1 MHKLLSGEILM
12 NTETK
17 RATIY
22 LDPVLHKALRIK
34 AAETSRS
41 MSEIVNEAVK
51 QALAEDAEDLDAFEV
66 RANEPLVSFENM
78 LKELKED
85 GRI

>member
-1 MHKLLSGEILM
+1 M

-22 LDPVLHKALRIK
+22 LDPTLHKALRIK

-51 QALAEDAEDLDAFEV
+51 QALAEDAEDLAAFEV
-66 RANEPLVSFENM
+66 RVNEPLVSFENI

>member
-1 MHKLLSGEILM
+1 MLM

-22 LDPVLHKALRIK
+22 LDPALHKALRIK

-51 QALAEDAEDLDAFEV
+51 QALAEDAEDLAAFEV

-78 LKELKED
+78 LKEMKKD

>member
-1 MHKLLSGEILM
+1 M

-22 LDPVLHKALRIK
+22 LDPALHKALRIK

-51 QALAEDAEDLDAFEV
+51 QALAEDAEDLAAFEV
-66 RANEPLVSFENM
+66 RTNEPLVSFENM
-78 LKELKED
+78 LKELKKD

>member
-1 MHKLLSGEILM
+1 MLTTIWRNTM

-51 QALAEDAEDLDAFEV
+51 QALTEDAEDLAAFEE

-78 LKELKED
+78 LKELKKD

>member
-1 MHKLLSGEILM
+1 M
-12 NTETK
+12 NTDTK

-22 LDPVLHKALRIK
+22 LDPAIHKALRMK

-51 QALAEDAEDLDAFEV
+51 QALTEDAEDLAAFEA
-66 RANEPLVSFENM
+66 RAKEPLVSYETM
-78 LKELKED
+78 LNELKKN